1 MIEEIRDI
9 ESKGIDPSTI
19 VISDR
24 AHVVMPYHAEFDRLE
39 EERRGDNAIGTT
51 NKGIGPAYKDK
62 VERSGIRIGEL
73 LNIEYLAL
81 RLPGI
86 IEAKNEVLTKI
97 YGADPIDV
105 NDILEQVRSWAPE
118 LSPFIRPVDDL
129 VATAI
134 ENGENVILEGAQGAL
149 LDIDHGTYPYVTSSN
164 PTIGGPMTGMGLG
177 PNAFGGVAG
186 VFKAYC
192 TRVGAGPFPTELKEG
207 IGPQIKEIASEFGV
221 TTGRERRVGWFDGV
235 AGRYSARVNGF
246 DSVIITR
253 LDILDNFDSINVCV
267 AYELNGERIEKFP
280 VDAEQLERCKP
291 IYETLEGWSGTT
303 AGVTDADDLPPEARA
318 YVAFLESVLEV
329 SAAIISTGPRRDETI
344 TIKPVIPV

>member
-62 VERSGIRIGEL
+62 VERSGIRIGE
-73 LNIEYLAL
+73 
-81 RLPGI
+81 
-86 IEAKNEVLTKI
+86 
-97 YGADPIDV
+97 
-105 NDILEQVRSWAPE
+105 
-118 LSPFIRPVDDL
+118 
-129 VATAI
+129 
-134 ENGENVILEGAQGAL
+134 L